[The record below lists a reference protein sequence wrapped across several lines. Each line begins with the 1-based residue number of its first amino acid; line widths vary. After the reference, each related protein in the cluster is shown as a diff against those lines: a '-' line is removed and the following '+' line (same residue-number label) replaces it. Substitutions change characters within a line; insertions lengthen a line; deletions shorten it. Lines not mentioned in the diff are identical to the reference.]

1 MPSGPHG
8 NLSGA
13 KQFGKGRAMDEIS
26 QLQAEIRS
34 RDICPWCYV
43 PVTPGATG
51 GMERFL
57 LNGVWWHKG
66 CVADNYRTELESQRP

>member
-1 MPSGPHG
+1 MSEITK
-8 NLSGA
+8 L
-13 KQFGKGRAMDEIS
+13 QERIRA
-26 QLQAEIRS
+26 RN
-34 RDICPWCYV
+34 ICPWCLV
-43 PVTPGATG
+43 AVWNDGTG